1 MLNKV
6 KDLFLNE
13 ELKKRYSAFVWST
26 GMMALAFLADQS
38 LANLGM
44 LNLPEK
50 VSLFDGLIA
59 FNPTIVV
66 GLVLGQISKYI
77 HNKVKARNDNLG

>member
-1 MLNKV
+1 MINK
-6 KDLFLNE
+6 LREFFFST

-26 GMMALAFLADQS
+26 GMMVLAFAVDQS

-44 LNLPEK
+44 LHLPEN
-50 VSLFDGLIA
+50 VTILGMFT
-59 FNPTIVV
+59 FNPTIVG

-77 HNKVKARNDNLG
+77 HNKINARKDNLG

>member
-1 MLNKV
+1 MINKL
-6 KDLFLNE
+6 KEMFLTV
-13 ELKKRYSAFVWST
+13 ELKKRYGAFVWST
-26 GMMALAFLADQS
+26 GMMVLAFAVDQS

-44 LNLPEK
+44 LHLPES
-50 VSLFDGLIA
+50 VTVLGMFT
-59 FNPTIVV
+59 FNPTIVG

>member
-1 MLNKV
+1 MFFSQEV
-6 KDLFLNE
+6 
-13 ELKKRYSAFVWST
+13 KKRYSAFVWST

-44 LNLPEK
+44 LHLPES
-50 VSLFDGLIA
+50 VTVLGIFT
-59 FNPTIVV
+59 FNPTIVG